1 LFFGGLQAGEVTN
14 ASDGQLLAIKGIGK
28 VKLIKIRDYC
38 AGVKVGKDSQG
49 IESSWVT
56 GSIPV

>member
-1 LFFGGLQAGEVTN
+1 
-14 ASDGQLLAIKGIGK
+14 SDGQLLAIKGIGK